1 MPAAHRK
8 GFKSSLQKG
17 IEIGRLNSRLR
28 EHEIDK
34 LAEAIDPAAD
44 LDFDY
49 LGIQTLYDRYLIV
62 DKTTENHRRLE
73 TPQLFWMRVSM
84 GLFLGDSDNR
94 SEKVIDLYRLYKG
107 RRFCSSTPTLF
118 NSATHHSQ
126 LSSCYLY
133 KVDDSIESIMQRG
146 IAENAYLSKWAG
158 GLGGSWTAVR
168 GTGSYIQGTNGESQ
182 GVIPFLKLH
191 NDQLVAVNQG
201 GKRRGSGCA
210 YLESWHTDILDFLD
224 LRKNTGDDRRRAHD
238 MNTANWIPDLF
249 MKRMEARENWTL
261 FRSNEV
267 PDLHDLYGSAFE
279 QRYQEYEEKA
289 KNGEI
294 FGKTMPAIEL
304 WKHML
309 KMLFETG
316 HPWITFK
323 DPCNVRSPQDH
334 CGVIHSSNLCTEI
347 TLNTGK
353 EETAVCN
360 LGSIVLDNHLNDDG
374 EINHDKLRET
384 VRIAVRAL
392 DNVIDINFYPTE
404 AARCS
409 NQRHRPIGLGVMG
422 LQNALFQKDICF
434 GSQEAVEFNDEF
446 MEAIA
451 YYAYEASS
459 DLAKERGSYSTYDGS
474 KWSRGLLP
482 PDTIDL
488 LEKERGKTIDVPR
501 GGKLDWD
508 SLRKKI
514 KDQGM
519 RNSNVLAIAPTA
531 TISNIMGSSPCIEP
545 TYKNLFVKSNLS
557 GDFIVLNSYLVR
569 DLKKLGLW
577 DKEMADQLKYH
588 DGELDDIE
596 EIPENL
602 KRKYSTAFSIDYNW
616 LIEAAARR
624 QKWIDQSQSVNLFI
638 AKPELKTLSHMYR
651 AAWSSGLKT
660 TYYLRSLAAS
670 NIEKSTVSAK
680 KEVRIQSDGEDK
692 KEYTAEEIK
701 ACSIEAMMNGEECEA
716 CQ

>member
-1 MPAAHRK
+1 M
-8 GFKSSLQKG
+8 
-17 IEIGRLNSRLR
+17 
-28 EHEIDK
+28 
-34 LAEAIDPAAD
+34 
-44 LDFDY
+44 
-49 LGIQTLYDRYLIV
+49 
-62 DKTTENHRRLE
+62 
-73 TPQLFWMRVSM
+73 
-84 GLFLGDSDNR
+84 
-94 SEKVIDLYRLYKG
+94 
-107 RRFCSSTPTLF
+107 
-118 NSATHHSQ
+118 
-126 LSSCYLY
+126 
-133 KVDDSIESIMQRG
+133 
-146 IAENAYLSKWAG
+146 
-158 GLGGSWTAVR
+158 
-168 GTGSYIQGTNGESQ
+168 
-182 GVIPFLKLH
+182 
-191 NDQLVAVNQG
+191 
-201 GKRRGSGCA
+201 
-210 YLESWHTDILDFLD
+210 
-224 LRKNTGDDRRRAHD
+224 
-238 MNTANWIPDLF
+238 
-249 MKRMEARENWTL
+249 
-261 FRSNEV
+261 
-267 PDLHDLYGSAFE
+267 
-279 QRYQEYEEKA
+279 
-289 KNGEI
+289 
-294 FGKTMPAIEL
+294 
-304 WKHML
+304 
-309 KMLFETG
+309 
-316 HPWITFK
+316 
-323 DPCNVRSPQDH
+323 
-334 CGVIHSSNLCTEI
+334 
-347 TLNTGK
+347 
-353 EETAVCN
+353 
-360 LGSIVLDNHLNDDG
+360 
-374 EINHDKLRET
+374 
-384 VRIAVRAL
+384 
-392 DNVIDINFYPTE
+392 
-404 AARCS
+404 
-409 NQRHRPIGLGVMG
+409 
-422 LQNALFQKDICF
+422 
-434 GSQEAVEFNDEF
+434 
-446 MEAIA
+446 
-451 YYAYEASS
+451 
-459 DLAKERGSYSTYDGS
+459 AKERGSYSTYDGS